1 MTSGLL
7 SMNKGAIALAA
18 DSAVTIN
25 GKKVRNGVEKLFKL
39 SNDPPMG
46 MLIFGNANFDF
57 IPMETLIKQYSKKAD
72 FKNLKNIS
80 EIQKDFLKYLGDVTP
95 PFDFKKA
102 IEENLDE
109 YTLELNK
116 KFDNIGKDE
125 FDSII
130 NEFENDDSLNFLTS
144 LKEWDLIDFKDLIPD
159 FVKVGDKEVV
169 LHVLKMNFFK
179 KIIPSS
185 TGVVIAGF
193 NDDDLFPSF
202 VSFDLI
208 INNGGKIEI
217 KLLESKINYPLG
229 YIVPFAQRDVIDT
242 FLTGSNIMFKEIISF
257 YLLQF
262 FEDYCNLIEDAILNN
277 NSIDELSKKECISEI
292 KKINSVND
300 VTVNQFA
307 NFFEKW
313 ENIIMIPILS
323 AINTL
328 PKIEL
333 AEMSYSLVYI
343 TSLRRKI
350 DSDIESVGGEI
361 AVAIITKGDGFI
373 WVNKVNNMDV
383 GLNHYVINRC

>member
-102 IEENLDE
+102 IEENLEE

-242 FLTGSNIMFKEIISF
+242 FLTGSNIMFKEIISC